1 MHEHSRMLTVQRN
14 TQKFTFIAWIMVSL
28 GLLAFFVL
36 SPASMPP
43 PDKGLRLGKDLPM
56 QVLADAGR
64 SMTIEQVAA
73 LPDDAFEPRRTPL
86 NEGYTRHA
94 YWVRVATPAP
104 GIASMIDHHR
114 ALLHEDTTAPYY

>member
-73 LPDDAFEPRRTPL
+73 LPDDAFETRDRKSTRL
-86 NEGYTRHA
+86 NSSH
-94 YWVRVATPAP
+94 VRISYAVF
-104 GIASMIDHHR
+104 
-114 ALLHEDTTAPYY
+114 

>member
-73 LPDDAFEPRRTPL
+73 LPDDADRKSTRL
-86 NEGYTRHA
+86 NSSHTVISYAVFCLKKKNRQ
-94 YWVRVATPAP
+94 
-104 GIASMIDHHR
+104 
-114 ALLHEDTTAPYY
+114 LCLHS

>member
-1 MHEHSRMLTVQRN
+1 MLTVQRN

-73 LPDDAFEPRRTPL
+73 LPDDAFETRRTPL

-94 YWVRVATPAP
+94 YWVRVATP
-104 GIASMIDHHR
+104 
-114 ALLHEDTTAPYY
+114 